1 MTSDNRLIQGLWVGD
16 RLPTMQRLCIAS
28 FLANGHE
35 FALYTYSQLDD
46 VPAGTTMMDAS
57 EIVPPE
63 QVFRNRKSDAF
74 RDTFAAF
81 SDFFRYKLLLDR
93 GGWWTD
99 VDVIC
104 LRPFDFA
111 EDYVFASEHA
121 LCRDRVT
128 TSVIKAPAGAPI
140 MQFAWESCGKKDK
153 DHLSWDEVGPDLLEA
168 GVERFSLSAF
178 AKPALAFCPLLP
190 WHWRAVLEPER
201 KFRFE
206 SSTYAIHLWHEN
218 WRRANCEVD
227 TEYAPGCLYEQLKN
241 RFLRREATD
250 PRHNVFQIKPR
261 VLQAGKG

>member
-1 MTSDNRLIQGLWVGD
+1 
-16 RLPTMQRLCIAS
+16 MQRLSIAS

-35 FALYTYSQLDD
+35 FALYTYAPVEG
-46 VPAGTTMMDAS
+46 VPRGTILKDAA
-57 EIVPPE
+57 EIIPPE
-63 QVFRNRKSDAF
+63 QVFRNKKRDSF

-81 SDFFRYKLLLDR
+81 SDFFRYKLLLDK

-104 LRPFDFA
+104 IRPFHFDD
-111 EDYVFASEHA
+111 EYVFASEHA

-128 TSVIKAPAGAPI
+128 TSVIKVPAGAPI
-140 MQFAWESCGKKDK
+140 MKFAWESCGQKDK
-153 DHLSWDEVGPDLLEA
+153 ANLSWDEVGPDLLEE
-168 GVERFSLSAF
+168 GVERFSLSAC

-218 WRRANCEVD
+218 WRRANCDVD
-227 TEYAPGCLYEQLKN
+227 TEYAPGCLYEQFKA
-241 RFLRREATD
+241 RFFRDEAID
-250 PRHNVFQIKPR
+250 PRHNVFQVKS
-261 VLQAGKG
+261 QALRPGRA